1 MQMFPG
7 QEIIIIFQ
15 IFYKIKTPHLN
26 FHSSFFM
33 LEIFLL
39 KTHIP
44 KKLGQIQFTII
55 GHKSKEI

>member
-26 FHSSFFM
+26 FRSSFFM
-33 LEIFLL
+33 LENFAEDTHHQ
-39 KTHIP
+39 KTWADSIY
-44 KKLGQIQFTII
+44 
-55 GHKSKEI
+55 